1 MYKNYTA
8 ATIVLFFLHEFLDL
22 IQIISIQFKNYK
34 EKKTAKV
41 VRFMFDI
48 FTYLPLSHVNKE
60 VIFLNSLSHSV
71 LFL

>member
-22 IQIISIQFKNYK
+22 IQIIAIKKFTK
-34 EKKTAKV
+34 KKTAKV
-41 VRFMFDI
+41 VRFMFDM

-60 VIFLNSLSHSV
+60 VMFLNSLSHSV

>member
-22 IQIISIQFKNYK
+22 IQIIAIKNLQRK
-34 EKKTAKV
+34 RKTAKV

>member
-22 IQIISIQFKNYK
+22 IQIIAIKK
-34 EKKTAKV
+34 ITKKKTAKV

>member
-22 IQIISIQFKNYK
+22 IQIIAIKKLQR
-34 EKKTAKV
+34 KKTAKV